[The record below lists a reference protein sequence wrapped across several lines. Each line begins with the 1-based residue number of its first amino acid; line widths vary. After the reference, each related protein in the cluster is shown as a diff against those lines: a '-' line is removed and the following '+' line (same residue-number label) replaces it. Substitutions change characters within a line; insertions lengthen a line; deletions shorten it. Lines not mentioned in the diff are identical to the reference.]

1 MRYLETHISL
11 PPGLLPTTLVRE
23 ILRLG
28 FEQYRWFTPMR
39 YGTGVF
45 WEKLDPKRLDVET
58 LLAFY
63 EENELLCL
71 AARTDQ
77 DFIWLAPARPE
88 SQRRFGR
95 LNLFTSP
102 KAANKPSWLSAHLEQ
117 VVELM
122 RLLNSPLAFAALD
135 EDIKRKTERLVP
147 EEIGQRLDF
156 TVRNYSEGLA
166 GLFWRNFFGPPFVH
180 LFGERL
186 ASLPSESRQELG
198 HGLVLV
204 QPYALPSEAGTE
216 HADAQERALIA
227 HLGPECFYDHARH
240 LKPTRLPVLPPV
252 SP

>member
-1 MRYLETHISL
+1 MRYLETHLSL
-11 PPGLLPTTLVRE
+11 PPGLLPTTVVRE

-28 FEQYRWFTPMR
+28 FEQYKWFTPMR

-58 LLAFY
+58 LLGFY
-63 EENELLCL
+63 EENGLLCI

-77 DFIWLAPARPE
+77 DFLWLSPGKPG

-122 RLLNSPLAFAALD
+122 RLVNSPLAVAALG
-135 EDIKRKTERLVP
+135 EDIKRKTQRLVP
-147 EEIGQRLDF
+147 DTIGQRLDF

-166 GLFWRNFFGPPFVH
+166 GLFWRNFFGPPFVQ

-186 ASLPSESRQELG
+186 ASLPPESRRELG

-204 QPYALPSEAGTE
+204 QPYALPSDAGTPHGE
-216 HADAQERALIA
+216 AQERALISL
-227 HLGPECFYDHARH
+227 LGPECFYDHALH
-240 LKPTRLPVLPPV
+240 LKPTRLPVLPPL

>member
-1 MRYLETHISL
+1 MRHFETRIAL
-11 PPGLLPTTLVRE
+11 PPGLLSPTIVRE
-23 ILRLG
+23 VLRLG
-28 FEQYRWFTPMR
+28 FEQYRWFAPMR

-63 EENELLCL
+63 EENEVLCI

-77 DFIWLAPARPE
+77 DFLWLSPARPE
-88 SQRRFGR
+88 SQRRFGQ
-95 LNLFTSP
+95 LALLTSP
-102 KAANKPSWLSAHLEQ
+102 KAASKPSWRDAHLVQ

-122 RLLNSPLAFAALD
+122 RLLHSPLAFAALT
-135 EDIKRKTERLVP
+135 EDIERKTERLVP

-166 GLFWRNFFGPPFVH
+166 GLFWRNFFGPPFVQ

-186 ASLPSESRQELG
+186 ASLPPESRKELG

-204 QPYALPSEAGTE
+204 QPYALPSDAGTPHGE
-216 HADAQERALIA
+216 ARERALIS
-227 HLGPECFYDHARH
+227 HLGPECFYDHALH
-240 LKPTRLPVLPPV
+240 LKPTRLPVLPPL

>member
-1 MRYLETHISL
+1 MRHFETRIEL
-11 PPGLLPTTLVRE
+11 PPGLLSPTIVRE
-23 ILRLG
+23 VLRLG
-28 FEQYRWFTPMR
+28 FEQYRWFAPMR
-39 YGTGVF
+39 YGTGAL

-58 LLAFY
+58 LLSFY
-63 EENELLCL
+63 EENERLCI

-77 DFIWLAPARPE
+77 DFLWLSPARPE
-88 SQRRFGR
+88 SQRRFGQ
-95 LNLFTSP
+95 LALLTSP

-122 RLLNSPLAFAALD
+122 RLLHSPLAFAALN
-135 EDIKRKTERLVP
+135 EDIEHKTERLVP

-166 GLFWRNFFGPPFVH
+166 GLFWRNFFGPPFVQ

-186 ASLPSESRQELG
+186 ASLPPESRRELG

-204 QPYALPSEAGTE
+204 QPYALPSDAGTPHGE
-216 HADAQERALIA
+216 AQERALISL
-227 HLGPECFYDHARH
+227 LGPECFYDHALH
-240 LKPTRLPVLPPV
+240 LKPTRLPVLPPL